1 MKTTNDIAKDL
12 NDDLHALQQNLSY
25 NFQDNNEQ
33 IVEKFENTVS
43 INNNVNP
50 SHPCL
55 SSMME
60 RKISLGYQEERFAV
74 SHHQPHINLSQDDRK
89 NLLQQSNS
97 LLSLYTEMYKQL
109 PIQNCG
115 QNLVTFLNTNNM
127 SWNRIQAIAILNAML
142 DAGFIQPIVNDSEQ
156 TEFDENLHYRFVKD
170 SDQRLAIFTINI

>member
-1 MKTTNDIAKDL
+1 
-12 NDDLHALQQNLSY
+12 
-25 NFQDNNEQ
+25 
-33 IVEKFENTVS
+33 
-43 INNNVNP
+43 
-50 SHPCL
+50 
-55 SSMME
+55 
-60 RKISLGYQEERFAV
+60 
-74 SHHQPHINLSQDDRK
+74 
-89 NLLQQSNS
+89 
-97 LLSLYTEMYKQL
+97 MYKQL